1 MGKKRTYS
9 YAAII
14 DDYVQAFKQTM
25 LHYQFKKGGPFIQG
39 HDRSELLL
47 CRATQ
52 FGDPT
57 QLVNV
62 VQRYAL
68 SSSFTTRITHL
79 KGE

>member
-1 MGKKRTYS
+1 MIMFKPSSKQHCTTNSRKVVLS
-9 YAAII
+9 Y
-14 DDYVQAFKQTM
+14 
-25 LHYQFKKGGPFIQG
+25 KGL
-39 HDRSELLL
+39 DRSELL

-62 VQRYAL
+62 VRRYAL

-79 KGE
+79 EGE